1 MEDRMQ
7 DIVPDGGK
15 RTVDMGVLP
24 ALDAK
29 GPGKLRAAIEAC
41 PARRAAA
48 GIARIVYRRAKQ
60 RALDRRSGGLQFP

>member
-24 ALDAK
+24 ALDAI

-48 GIARIVYRRAKQ
+48 GIVYRRAKQ
-60 RALDRRSGGLQFP
+60 RALYRRSGGLQFP